1 MTLHF
6 TVRPEE
12 DALALRDVL
21 RRRGC
26 SASLLAAVKRGQG
39 FWRAGAPIFANERVR
54 AGDEI
59 AVPLP
64 PDAPS
69 DVTPQDLPL
78 AIVYETAHA
87 MVLEKPA
94 GMVVHPTL
102 GAKDGTL
109 ANAFC
114 GLMQRRGTPAPFR
127 PVNRLDRGTSGLVL
141 CAMNAWAAPLLAK
154 SVRKEYLAAVRGVPQ
169 PKEGA
174 WRWPIARCED
184 SIIKRRCAEDG
195 KPSVTHYSV
204 VGVDAQHDAALLRCV
219 LETGRTHQIRV
230 HAARAG
236 HPLLGDWLYGGDT
249 AAIARPALHCS
260 ALCFEDPETGRHIV
274 CKSAPSFTK
283 EWLILHT
290 FAV

>member
-6 TVRPEE
+6 TVHPEE

-64 PDAPS
+64 PDVPS

-169 PKEGA
+169 PKEGT
-174 WRWPIARCED
+174 WRWPIARVRIRSSSAAAPKTASPASRITASWASMRSTTRPCFAAC
-184 SIIKRRCAEDG
+184 SRRAAHTRSAYMPPGPAIRFWATGCTAATRPPLRGRRCI
-195 KPSVTHYSV
+195 
-204 VGVDAQHDAALLRCV
+204 AAPCAL
-219 LETGRTHQIRV
+219 TIR
-230 HAARAG
+230 
-236 HPLLGDWLYGGDT
+236 
-249 AAIARPALHCS
+249 RPA
-260 ALCFEDPETGRHIV
+260 G
-274 CKSAPSFTK
+274 PSFVK
-283 EWLILHT
+283 
-290 FAV
+290 VRPRSQRNG